1 MSGRRNLSKVFFGRF
16 KQTAVET
23 QYLNLEKSRF
33 PLDLKCRFSEKRNL
47 KLPSNLK
54 IIINITTTTTT
65 TIIII
70 IIILLIKWSSPSFLR
85 SRWKSFFHHLI
96 PARNYSIDAIPSMM
110 QWHGRIIQ
118 LGLHT
123 GYGKKTAPS
132 FRRIET
138 SQLCN
143 ETLAFLKLIFITF
156 RVILKIIHFL
166 NNSLN

>member
-54 IIINITTTTTT
+54 TIINITTTTTTT

-70 IIILLIKWSSPSFLR
+70 ILLIKSVIITIILNISL
-85 SRWKSFFHHLI
+85 KEFFHHLI
-96 PARNYSIDAIPSMM
+96 PARNYSNRCNSIHDAVTWKNVSI
-110 QWHGRIIQ
+110 R
-118 LGLHT
+118 
-123 GYGKKTAPS
+123 
-132 FRRIET
+132 T
-138 SQLCN
+138 SHWLLQ
-143 ETLAFLKLIFITF
+143 E
-156 RVILKIIHFL
+156 
-166 NNSLN
+166 NSPFFSTHRNQSVVQRNVGFSQTNFYYFQSNT